1 VLERLPKERFRQIP
15 SMRFN
20 YFSELMKNASAMVG
34 NSSAGVREAPFLG
47 VPSLE
52 VGTRQNRRA
61 SGASITACSAMDP
74 EVIDGF
80 LNNIWGTR
88 FQTDTTF
95 GAGQAAAGFV
105 EVLNRPD
112 FWLKPL
118 QKAFAGD

>member
-1 VLERLPKERFRQIP
+1 
-15 SMRFN
+15 
-20 YFSELMKNASAMVG
+20 MKNASAMVG

-47 VPSLE
+47 LPSLD

-80 LNNIWGTR
+80 LHNIWGTR
-88 FQTDTTF
+88 FPTDTTF
-95 GAGQAAAGFV
+95 GAGQAATGFV
-105 EVLNRPD
+105 EVLERPD